1 MSIGP
6 WDFGGFDIVVLL
18 LLVISGLMSLGRGFL
33 RELISIAA
41 LIAGLIASLFLFG
54 RFQSGAQDLIQP
66 VWLANGAL
74 ALGSF
79 AFAYMIVAFIL
90 NGGAKK
96 LQGREPGFIDRLFG
110 FGFGI
115 FRGLLISALFVILM
129 TIASPNKTT
138 PGWIANSTFHPV
150 LKPITDVML
159 DIANRRDELRER
171 AEDIVEQGRE
181 AGPDNDSS
189 EPLNDDDTPQR
200 LYQQEN

>member
-18 LLVISGLMSLGRGFL
+18 LLAISGFMSLGRGFAC
-33 RELISIAA
+33 ELISIAA
-41 LIAGLIASLFLFG
+41 LAAGLIASLFLFG
-54 RFQSGAQDLIQP
+54 LFQNAAHDLIQP
-66 VWLANGAL
+66 LWLANSAL

-79 AFAYMIVAFIL
+79 AFAYMLVAFIL
-90 NGGAKK
+90 RGGVKK
-96 LQGREPGFIDRLFG
+96 LQGQEPGFIDRLFG

-129 TIASPNKTT
+129 TMASRQNTT
-138 PGWIANSTFHPV
+138 PSWIENSTFYPV

-159 DIANRRDELRER
+159 SFANRHEELRER

-181 AGPDNDSS
+181 AAPESDSNQ
-189 EPLNDDDTPQR
+189 PLNNDDTPER
-200 LYQQEN
+200 KH